1 MDNKPYSDG
10 EQEQEPLRDVNSMAT
25 LRIQDEDI
33 EGMTTCDILTLNI
46 VWVYIRL

>member
-10 EQEQEPLRDVNSMAT
+10 EQEQEPLRDVNSMAR

-33 EGMTTCDILTLNI
+33 EGMWHFNI
-46 VWVYIRL
+46 GHCLGLH